1 MLSLTFLKTKGVTMA
16 SKQSIRRSMLWSAY
30 GDALGFITEMH
41 STNMSNEGIL
51 RRRTGSAV
59 RVIHLI
65 PWVRRVGGEFGV
77 AVRLMAGC
85 YSDDTQ
91 LRLSTC
97 RSIRGD
103 GVFDVETFSKV
114 EIPVWTSYALGAGRG
129 TKTAAESLRRS
140 DTQWNSNFFKS
151 QYAYYLDSGGNGA
164 AMRIQP
170 HVWCAPEQK
179 PNSLIIRDVVRNT
192 ITTHGHIRAI
202 IGAAFHALCLQH
214 ALLKTSVPGP
224 NEWLLFL
231 EQLSLIPKVIR
242 SDGEL
247 LLHWLPNWEEEIKQ
261 SIDEATNRSIKELRQ
276 DMMVAQRNLENPR
289 AFNDKGKG
297 YLQLVE
303 QIGCLQKDSVG
314 SAVKT
319 ALLAAYLSC
328 AFSDQPYEALVEAVN
343 ILGSDT
349 DTISTMTG
357 AILGAVAKADPP
369 ETVADAEY
377 LEKEAERLYELSQGQ
392 ATTSYDY
399 PDLLYWQPP
408 KSQLDALGYHE
419 GKWFV
424 QGLGEANPVGDPIE
438 RGGKYPVVWQWFK
451 LKFGQSVLMKRRR
464 VVKSIPK
471 SSVPVKP
478 ETADVRSR
486 QRERAADI
494 AKPAWDKSLPAQPK
508 LWNVDRHI
516 IHREKLEITID
527 MAVEQ
532 CARSGWKADLVGT
545 MLLRLAEQE
554 DGVEKAVAFAAI
566 VAKSRRAHTKKDS
579 APNP

>member
-1 MLSLTFLKTKGVTMA
+1 MA

-30 GDALGFITEMH
+30 GDALGFITEMR

-51 RRRTGSAV
+51 RRRTGSAA
-59 RVIHLI
+59 RIIHLI

-77 AVRLMAGC
+77 NVRLKAGC

-151 QYAYYLDSGGNGA
+151 RYADYLDSGGNGA

-170 HVWCAPEQK
+170 HVWCAPEQR
-179 PNSLIIRDVVRNT
+179 PNSLIIRDVIRNT

-202 IGAAFHALCLQH
+202 IGAAFHALCLRH

-224 NEWLLFL
+224 NELFL
-231 EQLSLIPKVIR
+231 LLDQLSLIPKMIR
-242 SDGEL
+242 SDEEL
-247 LLHWLPNWEEEIKQ
+247 LLHWLPHWEEETKQ
-261 SIDEATNRSIKELRQ
+261 SIEEATKRTLEELRQ
-276 DMMVAQRNLENPR
+276 DMIVAQKNLDNLR
-289 AFNDKGKG
+289 ASGDTGKG
-297 YLQLVE
+297 YRQLV
-303 QIGCLQKDSVG
+303 QQMRCLEKDSIG

-328 AFSDQPYEALVEAVN
+328 AFSDRPYEALVEAVN

-349 DTISTMTG
+349 DTISTMAG

-377 LEKEAERLYELSQGQ
+377 LEKEAARLYELSQGH
-392 ATTSYDY
+392 ATISYDY

-408 KSQLDALGYHE
+408 KSQMDTLGYHE

-424 QGLGEANPVGDPIE
+424 QGLGEANAVGDSIE

-451 LKFGQSVLMKRRR
+451 LKFGQSVLMKRRK

-471 SSVPVKP
+471 SSIPVKS
-478 ETADVRSR
+478 ELADVRSR
-486 QRERAADI
+486 QHERDEHI
-494 AKPAWDKSLPAQPK
+494 AKPSWDKTLPTQPN

-516 IHREKLEITID
+516 IHREKLETTID

-532 CARSGWKADLVGT
+532 CARSGWKANLVGT
-545 MLLRLAEQE
+545 MLLKLAQQE

-566 VAKSRRAHTKKDS
+566 VAKSRRARTSKDS
-579 APNP
+579 RPSS